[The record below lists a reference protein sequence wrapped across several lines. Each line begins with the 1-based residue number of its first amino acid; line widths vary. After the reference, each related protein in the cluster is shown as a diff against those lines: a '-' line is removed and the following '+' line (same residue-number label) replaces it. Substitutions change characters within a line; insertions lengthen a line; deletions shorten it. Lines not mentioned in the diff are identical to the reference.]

1 MVGLR
6 ANRIRI
12 EVGVRK
18 TGVRNRDGKAFVEFF
33 HVAAGLSQS
42 LVKFWGKSSLG
53 QMIGKKRKRE
63 PFLTGQNN
71 TIQDIASGSVV
82 AVFRCNSGNNANVG
96 IR

>member
-12 EVGVRK
+12 EV
-18 TGVRNRDGKAFVEFF
+18 RDRCKKPEMEKHSWNFF
-33 HVAAGLSQS
+33 HVAAGLSKS

-71 TIQDIASGSVV
+71 TMQDIASGSVV

>member
-12 EVGVRK
+12 EVRVRK
-18 TGVRNRDGKAFVEFF
+18 TGVRNPRWKSIRGISSMLPPGEVLGEVLAWSDDRKEEKAG
-33 HVAAGLSQS
+33 A
-42 LVKFWGKSSLG
+42 
-53 QMIGKKRKRE
+53 
-63 PFLTGQNN
+63 FLTGQNN
-71 TIQDIASGSVV
+71 TMEDIASGSVV